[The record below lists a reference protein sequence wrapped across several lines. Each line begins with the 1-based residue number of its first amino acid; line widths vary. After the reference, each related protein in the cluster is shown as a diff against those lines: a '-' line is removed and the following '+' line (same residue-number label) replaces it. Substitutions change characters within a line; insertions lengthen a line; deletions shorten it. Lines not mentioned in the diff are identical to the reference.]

1 MTTKTTGLLSA
12 LLGGATLIGFM
23 PCARA
28 EPWGRSDRHGTI
40 VVTQKV
46 VRAIVPGPT
55 LLHVYSA
62 TSGGTIFL
70 APFATG
76 GDGDC
81 SGSVPDAP
89 SQATP
94 LAAEQLLVLS
104 VGPGKVACLATT
116 ADRPFELLW
125 HSLREP

>member
-1 MTTKTTGLLSA
+1 MNTKTNGLLSVV
-12 LLGGATLIGFM
+12 LGGASLMAFT
-23 PCARA
+23 PVARA

-46 VRAIVPGPT
+46 MRAIAPGPM

-62 TSGGTIFL
+62 TSGGTIFV

-81 SGSVPDAP
+81 SGAAFDAP
-89 SQATP
+89 SGATP
-94 LAAEQLLVLS
+94 LAAEQVLVLS

-116 ADRPFELLW
+116 ADRSFELLW
-125 HSLREP
+125 HAI